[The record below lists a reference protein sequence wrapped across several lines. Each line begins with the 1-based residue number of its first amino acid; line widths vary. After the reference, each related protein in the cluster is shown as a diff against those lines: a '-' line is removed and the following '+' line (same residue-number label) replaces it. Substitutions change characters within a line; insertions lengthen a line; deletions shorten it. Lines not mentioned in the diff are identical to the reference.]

1 MVGDFASSFSL
12 LSHALRPVAASST
25 YEPGR
30 RAGFPVPAALGPAVV
45 PLPQAAGAG
54 ALSKAG
60 LQPPEEGPV
69 NLELQSTSPGRL
81 GERGPCHLSQVQEVH
96 SRSLKP
102 KDSMGEQGT
111 SCRWAWEGSWG
122 RVQSC
127 REELGDL
134 RDLKS
139 YKGKLH
145 WQQRPHSHLA
155 GEEGLWGKQ
164 ELASSCK

>member
-1 MVGDFASSFSL
+1 M
-12 LSHALRPVAASST
+12 
-25 YEPGR
+25 
-30 RAGFPVPAALGPAVV
+30 PAAPGPAVA
-45 PLPQAAGAG
+45 PLPQAAGAR

-81 GERGPCHLSQVQEVH
+81 GERGPCHLSQVQKVQ
-96 SRSLKP
+96 SRSP
-102 KDSMGEQGT
+102 KQKESMGGAGHQLQMGV
-111 SCRWAWEGSWG
+111 GGQLG
-122 RVQSC
+122 RVQTC

-134 RDLKS
+134 RALKS

-145 WQQRPHSHLA
+145 WQQRPHSHSA